1 MNFNIFKDNP
11 AIWLIIIMFVVGCTV
26 IFLGSLAKDRE
37 AKKREQQKIGVN
49 KKDNQVL

>member
-37 AKKREQQKIGVN
+37 AKKRE
-49 KKDNQVL
+49 KKGEVKTE

>member
-11 AIWLIIIMFVVGCTV
+11 AIWLIIIMFAVGCTV

-37 AKKREQQKIGVN
+37 AKKKEKEKDEVSN
-49 KKDNQVL
+49 K